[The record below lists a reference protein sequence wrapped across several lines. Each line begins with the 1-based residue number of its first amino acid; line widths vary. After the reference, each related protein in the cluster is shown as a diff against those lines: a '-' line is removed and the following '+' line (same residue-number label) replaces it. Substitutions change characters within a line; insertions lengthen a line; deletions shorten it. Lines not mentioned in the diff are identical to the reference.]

1 MMKQMAANGEANSPA
16 EDQTGLTGLAP
27 RVTISGFCDD
37 PQTLDTVRQALLDR
51 RMARTHGSL
60 HEGGIDAAI
69 EYCSTEVTPNVM
81 IIETRLEREPL
92 FRALNEL
99 AELCDAG
106 TKVILVGPTN
116 DVALYRDLMRH
127 GVSEY
132 LVTPVTS
139 MQLIE
144 AVLGL
149 FSDPEG
155 GRLGRLISFFG
166 AKGGAGSSTI
176 SHNVGWMIAERLDDD
191 VIIAD
196 FDLPFGTAGLDFNTD
211 PAQGIADALNAPERI
226 DDLLI
231 DRLLTKCSERLSL
244 LTAPGQLDGETKVDE
259 GNVEKLLSALRS
271 SAPYVI
277 ADLPHQWTAWTR
289 HVLHNSD
296 EVVITATPDL
306 AGLRN
311 TKQLVDWLKA
321 SRPND
326 LPPRVVL
333 NQTGIPKRSEISVQE
348 FTRVCGIESP
358 VVVGFDGPLFMNATN
373 NGQMLSQISPNAKA
387 VETIGEL
394 ATVVSGRKIP
404 AKRSFFSL
412 KLFGSGKLKRKGA

>member
-1 MMKQMAANGEANSPA
+1 
-16 EDQTGLTGLAP
+16 
-27 RVTISGFCDD
+27 
-37 PQTLDTVRQALLDR
+37 
-51 RMARTHGSL
+51 
-60 HEGGIDAAI
+60 
-69 EYCSTEVTPNVM
+69 
-81 IIETRLEREPL
+81 
-92 FRALNEL
+92 
-99 AELCDAG
+99 
-106 TKVILVGPTN
+106 
-116 DVALYRDLMRH
+116 
-127 GVSEY
+127 
-132 LVTPVTS
+132 
-139 MQLIE
+139 
-144 AVLGL
+144 
-149 FSDPEG
+149 
-155 GRLGRLISFFG
+155 
-166 AKGGAGSSTI
+166 
-176 SHNVGWMIAERLDDD
+176 
-191 VIIAD
+191 
-196 FDLPFGTAGLDFNTD
+196 
-211 PAQGIADALNAPERI
+211 
-226 DDLLI
+226 
-231 DRLLTKCSERLSL
+231 
-244 LTAPGQLDGETKVDE
+244 
-259 GNVEKLLSALRS
+259 
-271 SAPYVI
+271 
-277 ADLPHQWTAWTR
+277 
-289 HVLHNSD
+289 VLHNSD